1 MYLPVLVTVLLG
13 LLSASFVLQ
22 HSLLNFKEWKS
33 SRIDVLDAKLFR
45 IFSMSIA

>member
-22 HSLLNFKEWKS
+22 CSLLNFKEWKV
-33 SRIDVLDAKLFR
+33 I
-45 IFSMSIA
+45 

>member
-22 HSLLNFKEWKS
+22 CWLLNFKEWKV
-33 SRIDVLDAKLFR
+33 IYD
-45 IFSMSIA
+45 